1 MERNG
6 KHIAKE
12 ATNGIIYDS
21 AGQIVHNG
29 LLEICPFC
37 GEMNNHFGKRRKREH
52 LDGWRD

>member
-6 KHIAKE
+6 KHIVKE

-21 AGQIVHNG
+21 AGQSVHKG

-37 GEMNNHFGKRRKREH
+37 GEMNNHF
-52 LDGWRD
+52 